1 MRDSKSD
8 SGTRDIR
15 YTDPFSA
22 EAVGLAQKFIT
33 SVAERQALENEIKQL
48 SEQGFVILPNQ
59 IDGAVLESMRDALD
73 RINDQTPNGRVE
85 FEGYQTHRAY
95 GVVCKTEV
103 FDELIMNRAVLA
115 IIEGYFDETP
125 QLSASMGMTLYQG
138 QKAQPLHRDT
148 GHYRL
153 PWPRPPLE
161 VNAIWAFDDF
171 HEDNGATRYIR
182 GSHLN
187 PTETR
192 PSEKPMIAQMPAGS
206 VLIYDGA
213 LWHGAGGSV
222 AEGARRR
229 CINNI
234 YARQWL
240 RQQDNVYLSLTPERV
255 LKSGTIM
262 QRLLGYWV
270 YGSTLGVVDGEP
282 PISMLKR
289 AYVSKVNRD

>member
-1 MRDSKSD
+1 
-8 SGTRDIR
+8 
-15 YTDPFSA
+15 
-22 EAVGLAQKFIT
+22 
-33 SVAERQALENEIKQL
+33 
-48 SEQGFVILPNQ
+48 
-59 IDGAVLESMRDALD
+59 
-73 RINDQTPNGRVE
+73 
-85 FEGYQTHRAY
+85 
-95 GVVCKTEV
+95 
-103 FDELIMNRAVLA
+103 MNRAVLA
-115 IIEGYFDETP
+115 IIEGYFNEPP

-161 VNAIWAFDDF
+161 VNTTWAFDDF
-171 HEDNGATRYIR
+171 HEDIGGARYIP

-187 PTETR
+187 PTGTC
-192 PSEKPMIAQMPAGS
+192 PSEKSIIAQMSAGS

-213 LWHGAGGSV
+213 LWHGASGSL

-229 CINNI
+229 CINI
-234 YARQWL
+234 ICARQWL
-240 RQQDNVYLSLTPERV
+240 RQQDNVYLSLAPERV

-289 AYVSKVNRD
+289 AYASKVDRD